1 MEEVRGKMIDF
12 KEVYKEMLR
21 LTDDEKINS
30 IINRNL
36 SSEEL
41 KREVKAAPELFY
53 DFITTYSVYRL
64 VKRIDCIDVVLSIN
78 WGIFISI
85 VFFNDSSFLYKL
97 FFSIT
102 LIVVAYMAKLLRRL
116 KWGISKE
123 VLFYWI
129 KNTEYKTIEQWKY
142 DTGALLKETVIWAIM
157 FALIAGVV
165 WQSKLS
171 LMVRILEIAPLL
183 CGFVSYIVSFDSFW
197 RSRQRDFKNIK
208 ELYEGVMAK
217 DEEAVDEF
225 VSFLKQG

>member
-30 IINRNL
+30 IVNRNL

-123 VLFYWI
+123 VLFYWV

-142 DTGALLKETVIWAIM
+142 DTGLLLKETLIWVIM
-157 FALIAGVV
+157 FVLIAGVV

-171 LMVRILEIAPLL
+171 LMIRFLEITPLL
-183 CGFVSYIVSFDSFW
+183 FSFSSYIISFNSFW
-197 RSRQRDFKNIK
+197 NARKRNFEHIT
-208 ELYEGVMAK
+208 ELYEGVMVK
-217 DEEAVDEF
+217 DEDAVDEF
-225 VSFLKQG
+225 VSFLKRG